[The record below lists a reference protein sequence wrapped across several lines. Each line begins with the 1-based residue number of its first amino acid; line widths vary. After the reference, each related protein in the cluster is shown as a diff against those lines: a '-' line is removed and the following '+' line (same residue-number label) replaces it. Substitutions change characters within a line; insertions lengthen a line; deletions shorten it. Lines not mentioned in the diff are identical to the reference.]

1 MADALCGPSNPLQ
14 NLQKHT
20 QVDRTLQQDRL
31 VSARQSPG
39 QGFRTADHRAGALD
53 ADFYAFENAAPNPFQ
68 FHQPE
73 FANTRPAA
81 FSPQPTVVPGGW
93 AADFQRLN
101 LHDHPVPAGQ
111 FRTEAPLIK
120 STVGGWQNDFMRQRS
135 SVSSPVAQGKQVVQ
149 DQPQF
154 NMNMNTGM
162 PYQNYSSSSPY
173 QTYGGGM
180 YQDGGYQQQQPQMSM
195 EQQVQMSDVDFD
207 AAFQEAIA
215 HAQEMD
221 HQLGQMTDVSEET
234 MDTSTTFEQ
243 QTATTATM
251 KIGSDAIEY
260 REQSERT
267 ADQDS
272 RDADELARTAG
283 QLLRSVNSETSTKFQ
298 NSQFLDLMRRIRD
311 REVEV
316 QNNELQDV
324 STGASATATQPE
336 RQDEI
341 HQQQDQSSHFE
352 FPNMDAVYAPATNVG
367 RNSPYTNYGFDDDE
381 YAPAPVAMQPQRQVD
396 DVHPGGRWYPD
407 QSPQMRSSELTM
419 GGGGDG
425 TSNSI
430 ENIISTSDFEHVDEN
445 PGLARRYT

>member
-1 MADALCGPSNPLQ
+1 
-14 NLQKHT
+14 
-20 QVDRTLQQDRL
+20 
-31 VSARQSPG
+31 
-39 QGFRTADHRAGALD
+39 
-53 ADFYAFENAAPNPFQ
+53 
-68 FHQPE
+68 
-73 FANTRPAA
+73 
-81 FSPQPTVVPGGW
+81 
-93 AADFQRLN
+93 
-101 LHDHPVPAGQ
+101 
-111 FRTEAPLIK
+111 
-120 STVGGWQNDFMRQRS
+120 
-135 SVSSPVAQGKQVVQ
+135 
-149 DQPQF
+149 
-154 NMNMNTGM
+154 
-162 PYQNYSSSSPY
+162 
-173 QTYGGGM
+173 M

-324 STGASATATQPE
+324 STGAAATTTQPE
-336 RQDEI
+336 RLDEI
-341 HQQQDQSSHFE
+341 SRAEELHQQQEQYPSLSSPRPHNQSSHFE

-381 YAPAPVAMQPQRQVD
+381 YTPAPVAMQPQRQVD

-430 ENIISTSDFEHVDEN
+430 ENIISTNDFEHVDEN
-445 PGLARRYT
+445 PGLARRFT